1 METVM
6 KAPAHALLMAAA
18 TIALAGPASA
28 QNAPSPPA
36 PANYHAPKQSDSK
49 MGLPDWSGVWNPHE
63 RNMFDPTAFD
73 RPENKGKGA
82 QDIREYPP
90 YNKEWEAKYEAKL
103 KMNSQG
109 IPTDPTASCRPGGM
123 PRIMTTPYPMEF
135 VIEPGRVVILHEI
148 SSQVRRIYTDGR
160 GHPPADELD
169 PTYMGHSIGHWEGD
183 TLVVDTVGVKGD
195 TVYDV
200 SAAPH
205 SDKVHE
211 VERIRRISPTQIQ
224 DVMTI
229 EDPVAFT
236 KPWVVTRLYDLKPNW
251 QIQEYVCEDNN
262 RNPIKPDGTTET
274 GVVNAQAVD
283 SKSVAQ
289 R

>member
-1 METVM
+1 M
-6 KAPAHALLMAAA
+6 KPGILSLAAA
-18 TIALAGPASA
+18 AAVIALAGPALA

-36 PANYHAPKQSDSK
+36 PANYKAPRQADSRSN
-49 MGLPDWSGVWNPHE
+49 LPDWSGVWNPHE

-90 YNKEWEAKYEAKL
+90 YNAEWEARYVRKL
-103 KMNSQG
+103 KDNAAG
-109 IPTDPTASCRPGGM
+109 IPGDPTASCRPGGM

-135 VIEPGRVVILHEI
+135 VIQPDRVVILHEI

-160 GHPPADELD
+160 KHPPADELD

-183 TLVVDTVGVKGD
+183 TLVVDTVGMRGD

-200 SAAPH
+200 SAAMH

-211 VERIRRISPTQIQ
+211 VERIRRISPTQIE

-236 KPWVVTRLYDLKPNW
+236 KPWVVTRLYDLKPTW
-251 QIQEYVCEDNN
+251 QIAEYICEDNN

-274 GVVNAQAVD
+274 GVVNAQRVAA
-283 SKSVAQ
+283 SKPGG
-289 R
+289 

>member
-1 METVM
+1 M
-6 KAPAHALLMAAA
+6 KTRTRALLACAAAVAFAPAAR
-18 TIALAGPASA
+18 A

-36 PANYHAPKQSDSK
+36 PADYHAPRQADSK
-49 MGLPDWSGVWNPHE
+49 AHLPDWSGVWNPHE

-90 YNKEWEAKYEAKL
+90 YNAEWEARYARKL
-103 KMNSQG
+103 AQNSAG

-135 VIEPGRVVILHEI
+135 VIQPDRVVILHEI

-160 GHPPADELD
+160 KHPAPEDLD

-183 TLVVDTVGVKGD
+183 TLVVDTVGMKGD

-236 KPWVVTRLYDLKPNW
+236 KPWVVTRLYDLKPTW
-251 QIQEYVCEDNN
+251 EIQEYVCEDNN
-262 RNPIKPDGTTET
+262 RNPIKDDGTTKT
-274 GVVNAQAVD
+274 GVVASQ
-283 SKSVAQ
+283 
-289 R
+289 